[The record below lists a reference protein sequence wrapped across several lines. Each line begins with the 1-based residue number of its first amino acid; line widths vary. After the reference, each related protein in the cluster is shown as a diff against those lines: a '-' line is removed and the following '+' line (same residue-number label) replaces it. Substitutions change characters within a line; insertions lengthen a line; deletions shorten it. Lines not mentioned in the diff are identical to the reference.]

1 MKKRFLSVVLALI
14 LSLSFAGNAFAA
26 SYHENDIEKY
36 IIGQLSNAKI
46 PGGEISIVTSGKEV
60 YSASFGDVPETS
72 SDLKI
77 GSLSK
82 IFTSISIFQLI
93 DSNKISLDTNIVDVI
108 SGSGTVPDIT
118 VEELLNQT
126 GGYTATQK
134 IESGNI
140 PAPLGKKGEYQEAR
154 INYAILGM
162 IIEEVSG
169 DSYSDYIQ
177 NKILKPL
184 QLESTYTTDDM
195 SGKDVVLGHD
205 NLFGLPIAKKAEKAD
220 NDEWDAVPATGIIS
234 DAKDMGSVLSMF
246 LAAGGKTLSYDQIEK
261 MYSDGTDCGNTI
273 FDTKGT
279 SGLGWIK
286 TKVGKQDVYYVSGAI
301 DGYISSAFLIPGQ
314 DLGITML
321 FDTSDVISGNDVIEE
336 LMSNVIC
343 LAIGEK
349 ARTID
354 SKAVMMPHIEFDI
367 VYVIAFLASLV
378 PFLMMSWWYRNTRK
392 KGIGIIRTIVDAV
405 VHIGLPIAIYQ
416 CVPMIIENVLGDY
429 IGSWF
434 MIKKF
439 LPECYYVTLLVMAV
453 LFAGIPVKVISAIV
467 AIKKGPFEEEEYLS
481 EELEKE
487 NSEEANGGYDLEEN
501 EQQEDSTDAGE
512 NFSEEIEDVEKT
524 ILEEKEDVEKTASE
538 STENDGDNVESQ
550 KENQTLNS
558 KDEGESEKVQDET
571 EEVAATL
578 EEEQEETVKDADAVK
593 KITAEKEEKAD
604 TKNQI
609 KTKNETK
616 TETVEDTETESA
628 EVVKEFKTR
637 RQKKEEYESSF
648 EREAVKA
655 LENNSSDANQTDI
668 DKDLSGIKKDSDMQT
683 AVPKIKKRYNPQK
696 GMPVKIVVEP
706 DDDLDN

>member
-60 YSASFGDVPETS
+60 YSASFGDVPETN

-82 IFTSISIFQLI
+82 IFTSISILQLI

-108 SGSGTVPDIT
+108 SGSGNVPDIT
-118 VEELLNQT
+118 VEELLKQT
-126 GGYTATQK
+126 SGYTTTQK

-140 PAPLGKKGEYQEAR
+140 PEPLGKKGEYQEAR
-154 INYAILGM
+154 INYAILGK

-205 NLFGLPIAKKAEKAD
+205 NLFGLPIAKKAEKTD
-220 NDEWDAVPATGIIS
+220 NDEWDAVPATGIVS

-261 MYSDGTDCGNTI
+261 IYADGTDCGNTI
-273 FDTKGT
+273 FATKGT

-301 DGYISSAFLIPGQ
+301 DGYISSAFLVPGQ

-321 FDTSDVISGNDVIEE
+321 FDTSDVVSGNDVIEE

-367 VYVIAFLASLV
+367 VYVIVFLASLV

-392 KGIGIIRTIVDAV
+392 KGIGIIRTIVDVV

-416 CVPMIIENVLGDY
+416 YVPVIIENVLGDDL
-429 IGSWF
+429 GSWF

-481 EELEKE
+481 EELEEEKSE
-487 NSEEANGGYDLEEN
+487 RENKDDSLEEKQEDNSDVGEDVSEDTENAEKTNSED
-501 EQQEDSTDAGE
+501 T
-512 NFSEEIEDVEKT
+512 EDVEKT
-524 ILEEKEDVEKTASE
+524 DSE
-538 STENDGDNVESQ
+538 SAENDGDNVESQ
-550 KENQTLNS
+550 KENQALVS
-558 KDEGESEKVQDET
+558 KDEDESEKVQDDT
-571 EEVAATL
+571 EEAAATL
-578 EEEQEETVKDADAVK
+578 EEEPEEIV
-593 KITAEKEEKAD
+593 KEE
-604 TKNQI
+604 N
-609 KTKNETK
+609 
-616 TETVEDTETESA
+616 ETVEEPETVEETESA

-655 LENNSSDANQTDI
+655 LENNSSDENQTDI

>member
-26 SYHENDIEKY
+26 SYHESDIEKY

-60 YSASFGDVPETS
+60 YSASFGDVPETN

-82 IFTSISIFQLI
+82 IFTSISILQLI
-93 DSNKISLDTNIVDVI
+93 DSKKISLDTNIADVI
-108 SGSGTVPDIT
+108 SGAETVSDIT
-118 VEELLNQT
+118 VEELLKQT
-126 GGYTATQK
+126 SGYTTTQK
-134 IESGNI
+134 LESGKI
-140 PAPLGKKGEYQEAR
+140 PKPLGKKGQYQEAR
-154 INYAILGM
+154 INYAILGK

-205 NLFGLPIAKKAEKAD
+205 NLFGLPITKKTE
-220 NDEWDAVPATGIIS
+220 NTESDEWDAVPATGIIS

-261 MYSDGTDCGNTI
+261 MYADGTACGNTI

-301 DGYISSAFLIPGQ
+301 DGYISSAFLVPGQ
-314 DLGITML
+314 DLGVTML
-321 FDTSDVISGNDVIEE
+321 FDTSDVVSGNDVIEE

-378 PFLMMSWWYRNTRK
+378 PFLMMSLWYRNTRK
-392 KGIGIIRTIVDAV
+392 KGIGIIRTIVDVIVHV
-405 VHIGLPIAIYQ
+405 VLPIAIYQ
-416 CVPMIIENVLGDY
+416 CVPVIIENVLGDY
-429 IGSWF
+429 LGSWF

-467 AIKKGPFEEEEYLS
+467 AIKKGPLEEEEYLS
-481 EELEKE
+481 EEPIEE
-487 NSEEANGGYDLEEN
+487 NSEEENEAGVLEEKV
-501 EQQEDSTDAGE
+501 EDNTDISEDVSEDIEDDRKSVLEDTGNDEKNVSESVE
-512 NFSEEIEDVEKT
+512 NDNDNAESSEKAQDETAASIEEKSEEIV
-524 ILEEKEDVEKTASE
+524 
-538 STENDGDNVESQ
+538 
-550 KENQTLNS
+550 
-558 KDEGESEKVQDET
+558 KDENSSKET
-571 EEVAATL
+571 NV
-578 EEEQEETVKDADAVK
+578 
-593 KITAEKEEKAD
+593 EKEEKVD
-604 TKNQI
+604 KKNQ
-609 KTKNETK
+609 TKKEDEVK
-616 TETVEDTETESA
+616 TETSEDTEKES
-628 EVVKEFKTR
+628 EEIVKEFKTR
-637 RQKKEEYESSF
+637 KRKKEEYESSF

-655 LENNSSDANQTDI
+655 LENNGSDENQTDI
-668 DKDLSGIKKDSDMQT
+668 DKDLSGIKMDTDMQT
-683 AVPKIKKRYNPQK
+683 AVPKIRKRYNPQN

-706 DDDLDN
+706 DDKLDN

>member
-46 PGGEISIVTSGKEV
+46 PGGEISIVTLGKEV
-60 YSASFGDVPETS
+60 YSASFGDVPETN

-82 IFTSISIFQLI
+82 IFTSISILQLI

-108 SGSGTVPDIT
+108 SGSGNVPDIT
-118 VEELLNQT
+118 VEELLKQT
-126 GGYTATQK
+126 SGYTTTQK

-140 PAPLGKKGEYQEAR
+140 PEPLGKKGEYQEAR
-154 INYAILGM
+154 INYAILGK

-205 NLFGLPIAKKAEKAD
+205 NLFGLPIAKKAEKTD
-220 NDEWDAVPATGIIS
+220 NDEWDAVPATGIVS

-261 MYSDGTDCGNTI
+261 MYADGTDCGNTI
-273 FDTKGT
+273 FATKGT

-301 DGYISSAFLIPGQ
+301 DGYISSAFLVPGQ

-321 FDTSDVISGNDVIEE
+321 FDTSDVVSGNDVIEE

-367 VYVIAFLASLV
+367 VYVIVFLASLV

-392 KGIGIIRTIVDAV
+392 KGIGIIRTIVDVV

-416 CVPMIIENVLGDY
+416 YVPVIIENVLGDDL
-429 IGSWF
+429 GSWF

-467 AIKKGPFEEEEYLS
+467 AIKKGPLEEEEYLS
-481 EELEKE
+481 EELGEE
-487 NSEEANGGYDLEEN
+487 NSERENKDDSLEEK
-501 EQQEDSTDAGE
+501 QEDNSDVGE
-512 NFSEEIEDVEKT
+512 DVSEDIEDVEKT
-524 ILEEKEDVEKTASE
+524 DSE
-538 STENDGDNVESQ
+538 SAENDGDNVESQ
-550 KENQTLNS
+550 KENQALVS
-558 KDEGESEKVQDET
+558 KDEDESEKVQDDT
-571 EEVAATL
+571 EEAAATL
-578 EEEQEETVKDADAVK
+578 EEEPEEIV
-593 KITAEKEEKAD
+593 KEE
-604 TKNQI
+604 N
-609 KTKNETK
+609 
-616 TETVEDTETESA
+616 ETVEETESA

-655 LENNSSDANQTDI
+655 LENNSSDENQTDI

>member
-60 YSASFGDVPETS
+60 YSASFGDVPETN

-82 IFTSISIFQLI
+82 IFTSISILQLI

-108 SGSGTVPDIT
+108 SGSGNVPDIT
-118 VEELLNQT
+118 VEELLKQT
-126 GGYTATQK
+126 SGYTTTQK

-140 PAPLGKKGEYQEAR
+140 PEPLGKKGEYQEAR
-154 INYAILGM
+154 INYAILGK

-205 NLFGLPIAKKAEKAD
+205 NLFGLPIAKKAEKTD
-220 NDEWDAVPATGIIS
+220 NDEWDAVPATGIVS

-261 MYSDGTDCGNTI
+261 IYADGTDCGNTI
-273 FDTKGT
+273 FATKGT

-301 DGYISSAFLIPGQ
+301 DGYISSAFLVPGQ

-321 FDTSDVISGNDVIEE
+321 FDTSDVVSGNDVIEE

-367 VYVIAFLASLV
+367 VYVIVFLASLV

-392 KGIGIIRTIVDAV
+392 KGIGIIRTIVDVV

-416 CVPMIIENVLGDY
+416 YVPVIIENVLGGDL
-429 IGSWF
+429 GSWF

-467 AIKKGPFEEEEYLS
+467 AIKKGPLEEEEYLS
-481 EELEKE
+481 EELGEE
-487 NSEEANGGYDLEEN
+487 NSERENKDDSLEEK
-501 EQQEDSTDAGE
+501 QEDNSDVGEDVSEDTENAEKTD
-512 NFSEEIEDVEKT
+512 SEDIEDVEKT
-524 ILEEKEDVEKTASE
+524 DSE
-538 STENDGDNVESQ
+538 SAENDGDNVESQ
-550 KENQTLNS
+550 KENQALVS
-558 KDEGESEKVQDET
+558 KDEDESEKVQDDI
-571 EEVAATL
+571 EEAAATL
-578 EEEQEETVKDADAVK
+578 EEEPEEIV
-593 KITAEKEEKAD
+593 KEE
-604 TKNQI
+604 N
-609 KTKNETK
+609 
-616 TETVEDTETESA
+616 ETVEETESA

-655 LENNSSDANQTDI
+655 LENNSSDENQTDI

>member
-60 YSASFGDVPETS
+60 YSASFGDVPETN

-82 IFTSISIFQLI
+82 IFTSISILQLI

-108 SGSGTVPDIT
+108 SGSGNVPDIT
-118 VEELLNQT
+118 VEELLKQT
-126 GGYTATQK
+126 SGYTTTQK

-140 PAPLGKKGEYQEAR
+140 PEPLGKKGEYQEAR
-154 INYAILGM
+154 INYAILGK

-205 NLFGLPIAKKAEKAD
+205 NLFGLPIAKKAEKTD
-220 NDEWDAVPATGIIS
+220 NDEWDAVPATGIVS

-261 MYSDGTDCGNTI
+261 MYADGTDCGNTI
-273 FDTKGT
+273 FATKGT

-301 DGYISSAFLIPGQ
+301 DGYISSAFLVPGQ

-321 FDTSDVISGNDVIEE
+321 FDTSDVVSGNDVIEE

-367 VYVIAFLASLV
+367 VYVIVFLASLV
-378 PFLMMSWWYRNTRK
+378 PFIMMSWWYRNTRK
-392 KGIGIIRTIVDAV
+392 KGIGIIRTIVDVV
-405 VHIGLPIAIYQ
+405 VHIGMPIAIYQ
-416 CVPMIIENVLGDY
+416 YVPVIIENVLGDDL
-429 IGSWF
+429 GSWF

-467 AIKKGPFEEEEYLS
+467 AIKKGPLEEEEYLS
-481 EELEKE
+481 EELGEE
-487 NSEEANGGYDLEEN
+487 NSERENKDDSLEEK
-501 EQQEDSTDAGE
+501 QEDNSDVGEDVSEDTENAEKTD
-512 NFSEEIEDVEKT
+512 SEDIEDVEKT
-524 ILEEKEDVEKTASE
+524 DSE
-538 STENDGDNVESQ
+538 SAENDGDNVESQ
-550 KENQTLNS
+550 KENQALVS
-558 KDEGESEKVQDET
+558 KDEDESEKVQDDT
-571 EEVAATL
+571 EEAAATL
-578 EEEQEETVKDADAVK
+578 EEGPEEIV
-593 KITAEKEEKAD
+593 KEE
-604 TKNQI
+604 N
-609 KTKNETK
+609 
-616 TETVEDTETESA
+616 ETVEETESA

-655 LENNSSDANQTDI
+655 LENNSSDGNQTDI

>member
-60 YSASFGDVPETS
+60 YSASFGDVPETN

-82 IFTSISIFQLI
+82 IFTSISILQLI

-108 SGSGTVPDIT
+108 SGSGNVPDIT
-118 VEELLNQT
+118 VEELLKQT
-126 GGYTATQK
+126 SGYTTTQK

-140 PAPLGKKGEYQEAR
+140 PEPLGKKGEYQEAR
-154 INYAILGM
+154 INYAILGK

-205 NLFGLPIAKKAEKAD
+205 NLFGLPIAKKAEKTD
-220 NDEWDAVPATGIIS
+220 NDEWDAVPATGIVS

-261 MYSDGTDCGNTI
+261 IYADGTDCGNTI
-273 FDTKGT
+273 FATKGT

-301 DGYISSAFLIPGQ
+301 DGYISSAFLVPGQ

-321 FDTSDVISGNDVIEE
+321 FDTSDVVSGNDVIEE

-367 VYVIAFLASLV
+367 VYVIVFLASLV

-392 KGIGIIRTIVDAV
+392 KGIGIIRTIVDVV

-416 CVPMIIENVLGDY
+416 YVPVIIENVLGDDL
-429 IGSWF
+429 GSWF

-467 AIKKGPFEEEEYLS
+467 AIKKGPLEEEEYLS
-481 EELEKE
+481 EKLGEE
-487 NSEEANGGYDLEEN
+487 NSERENKDDSLEEK
-501 EQQEDSTDAGE
+501 QEDNSDVGE
-512 NFSEEIEDVEKT
+512 DVSEDIEDVEKT
-524 ILEEKEDVEKTASE
+524 DSE
-538 STENDGDNVESQ
+538 SAENDGDNVESQ
-550 KENQTLNS
+550 KENQALVS
-558 KDEGESEKVQDET
+558 KDEDESEKVQDDT
-571 EEVAATL
+571 EEAAATL
-578 EEEQEETVKDADAVK
+578 EEEPEEIV
-593 KITAEKEEKAD
+593 KEE
-604 TKNQI
+604 N
-609 KTKNETK
+609 
-616 TETVEDTETESA
+616 ETVEETESA

-655 LENNSSDANQTDI
+655 LENNSSDENQTDI

>member
-60 YSASFGDVPETS
+60 YSASFGDVPETN

-82 IFTSISIFQLI
+82 IFTSISILQLI

-108 SGSGTVPDIT
+108 SGSGNVPDIT
-118 VEELLNQT
+118 VEELLKQT
-126 GGYTATQK
+126 SGYTTTQK

-140 PAPLGKKGEYQEAR
+140 PEPLGKKGEYQEAR
-154 INYAILGM
+154 INYAILGK

-205 NLFGLPIAKKAEKAD
+205 NLFGLPIAKKAEKTD
-220 NDEWDAVPATGIIS
+220 NDEWDAVPATGIVS

-261 MYSDGTDCGNTI
+261 MYADGTDCGNTI
-273 FDTKGT
+273 FATKGT

-301 DGYISSAFLIPGQ
+301 DGYISSAFLVPGQ

-321 FDTSDVISGNDVIEE
+321 FDTSDVVSGNDVIEE

-367 VYVIAFLASLV
+367 VYVIVFLASLV

-392 KGIGIIRTIVDAV
+392 KGIGIIRTIVDVV

-416 CVPMIIENVLGDY
+416 YVPVIIENVLGDDL
-429 IGSWF
+429 GSWF

-467 AIKKGPFEEEEYLS
+467 AIKKGPLEEEEYLS
-481 EELEKE
+481 EELGEE
-487 NSEEANGGYDLEEN
+487 NSERENKDDSLEEK
-501 EQQEDSTDAGE
+501 QEDNSDVGE
-512 NFSEEIEDVEKT
+512 DVSEDIEDVEKT
-524 ILEEKEDVEKTASE
+524 DSE
-538 STENDGDNVESQ
+538 SAENDGDNVESQ
-550 KENQTLNS
+550 KENQALVS
-558 KDEGESEKVQDET
+558 KDEDESEKVQDDT
-571 EEVAATL
+571 EEAAATL
-578 EEEQEETVKDADAVK
+578 EEEPEEIV
-593 KITAEKEEKAD
+593 KEE
-604 TKNQI
+604 N
-609 KTKNETK
+609 
-616 TETVEDTETESA
+616 ETVEEPETVEETESA

-655 LENNSSDANQTDI
+655 LENNSSDENQTDI

>member
-60 YSASFGDVPETS
+60 YSASFGDVPETN

-82 IFTSISIFQLI
+82 IFTSISILQLI

-108 SGSGTVPDIT
+108 SGSGNVPDIT
-118 VEELLNQT
+118 VEELLKQT
-126 GGYTATQK
+126 SGYTTTQK

-140 PAPLGKKGEYQEAR
+140 PEPLGKKGEYQEAR
-154 INYAILGM
+154 INYAILGK

-205 NLFGLPIAKKAEKAD
+205 NLFGLPIAKKAEKTD
-220 NDEWDAVPATGIIS
+220 NDEWDAVPATGIVS

-261 MYSDGTDCGNTI
+261 IYADGTDCGNTI
-273 FDTKGT
+273 FATQGT

-301 DGYISSAFLIPGQ
+301 DGYISSAFLVPGQ

-321 FDTSDVISGNDVIEE
+321 FDTSDVVSGNDVIEE

-367 VYVIAFLASLV
+367 VYVIVFLASLV
-378 PFLMMSWWYRNTRK
+378 PFLMMSWWYRNTK
-392 KGIGIIRTIVDAV
+392 KGIGIIRTIVDVV

-416 CVPMIIENVLGDY
+416 YVPVIIENVLGDDL
-429 IGSWF
+429 GSWF

-467 AIKKGPFEEEEYLS
+467 AIKKGPLEEEEYLS
-481 EELEKE
+481 EELGEE
-487 NSEEANGGYDLEEN
+487 NSERENKDDSLEEK
-501 EQQEDSTDAGE
+501 QEDNSDVGEDVSEDTENAEKTD
-512 NFSEEIEDVEKT
+512 SEDIEDVEKT
-524 ILEEKEDVEKTASE
+524 DSE
-538 STENDGDNVESQ
+538 SAENDGDNVESQ
-550 KENQTLNS
+550 KENQALVS
-558 KDEGESEKVQDET
+558 KDEDESEKVQDDT
-571 EEVAATL
+571 EEAAATL
-578 EEEQEETVKDADAVK
+578 EEEPEEIV
-593 KITAEKEEKAD
+593 KEE
-604 TKNQI
+604 N
-609 KTKNETK
+609 
-616 TETVEDTETESA
+616 ETVEETESA

-655 LENNSSDANQTDI
+655 LENNSSDENQTDI

>member
-60 YSASFGDVPETS
+60 YSASFGDVPETN

-82 IFTSISIFQLI
+82 IFTSISILQLI

-108 SGSGTVPDIT
+108 SGSGNVPDIT
-118 VEELLNQT
+118 VEELLKQT
-126 GGYTATQK
+126 SGYTTTQK

-140 PAPLGKKGEYQEAR
+140 PEPLGKKGEYQEAR
-154 INYAILGM
+154 INYAILGK

-205 NLFGLPIAKKAEKAD
+205 NLFGLPIAKKAEKTD
-220 NDEWDAVPATGIIS
+220 NDEWDAVPATGIVS

-261 MYSDGTDCGNTI
+261 IYADGTDCGNTI
-273 FDTKGT
+273 FATKGT

-301 DGYISSAFLIPGQ
+301 DGYISSAFLVPGQ

-321 FDTSDVISGNDVIEE
+321 FDTSDVVSGNDVIEE

-367 VYVIAFLASLV
+367 VYVIVFLASLV

-392 KGIGIIRTIVDAV
+392 KGIGIIRTIVDVV

-416 CVPMIIENVLGDY
+416 YVPVIIENVLGDDL
-429 IGSWF
+429 GSWF

-467 AIKKGPFEEEEYLS
+467 AIKKGPLEEEEYLS
-481 EELEKE
+481 EKLGEE
-487 NSEEANGGYDLEEN
+487 NSERENKDDSLEEK
-501 EQQEDSTDAGE
+501 QEDNSDVGE
-512 NFSEEIEDVEKT
+512 DVSEDIEDVEKT
-524 ILEEKEDVEKTASE
+524 DSEDIEDVEKTDSE
-538 STENDGDNVESQ
+538 SAENDGDNVESQ
-550 KENQTLNS
+550 KENQALVS
-558 KDEGESEKVQDET
+558 KDEDESEKVQDDT
-571 EEVAATL
+571 EEAAATL
-578 EEEQEETVKDADAVK
+578 EEEPEEIV
-593 KITAEKEEKAD
+593 KEE
-604 TKNQI
+604 N
-609 KTKNETK
+609 
-616 TETVEDTETESA
+616 ETVEETESA

-655 LENNSSDANQTDI
+655 LENNSSDENQTDI

>member
-60 YSASFGDVPETS
+60 YSASFGDVPETN

-82 IFTSISIFQLI
+82 IFTSISILQLI

-108 SGSGTVPDIT
+108 SGSGNVPDIT
-118 VEELLNQT
+118 VEELLKQT
-126 GGYTATQK
+126 SGYTTTQK
-134 IESGNI
+134 IESENI
-140 PAPLGKKGEYQEAR
+140 PEPLGKKGEYQEAR
-154 INYAILGM
+154 INYAILGK

-205 NLFGLPIAKKAEKAD
+205 NLFGLPIAKKAEKTD
-220 NDEWDAVPATGIIS
+220 NDEWDAVPATGIVS

-261 MYSDGTDCGNTI
+261 IYADGTDCGNTI
-273 FDTKGT
+273 FATKGT

-301 DGYISSAFLIPGQ
+301 DGYISSAFLVPGQ

-321 FDTSDVISGNDVIEE
+321 FDTSDVVSGNDVIEE

-367 VYVIAFLASLV
+367 VYVIVFLASLV

-392 KGIGIIRTIVDAV
+392 KGIGIIRTIVDVV

-416 CVPMIIENVLGDY
+416 YVPVIIENVLGDDL
-429 IGSWF
+429 GSWF

-453 LFAGIPVKVISAIV
+453 LFVGIPVKVISAIV
-467 AIKKGPFEEEEYLS
+467 AIKKGPLEEEEYLS
-481 EELEKE
+481 EELGEE
-487 NSEEANGGYDLEEN
+487 NSERENKDDSLEEK
-501 EQQEDSTDAGE
+501 QEDNSDVGEDVSEDTENAEKTD
-512 NFSEEIEDVEKT
+512 SEDIEDVEKT
-524 ILEEKEDVEKTASE
+524 DSE
-538 STENDGDNVESQ
+538 SAENDGDNVESQ
-550 KENQTLNS
+550 KENQALVS
-558 KDEGESEKVQDET
+558 KDEDESEKVQDDI
-571 EEVAATL
+571 EEAAATL
-578 EEEQEETVKDADAVK
+578 EEEPEEIV
-593 KITAEKEEKAD
+593 KEE
-604 TKNQI
+604 N
-609 KTKNETK
+609 
-616 TETVEDTETESA
+616 ETVEETESA

-655 LENNSSDANQTDI
+655 LENNSSDENQTDI

>member
-60 YSASFGDVPETS
+60 YSASFGDVPETN

-82 IFTSISIFQLI
+82 IFTSISILQLI

-108 SGSGTVPDIT
+108 SGSGNVPDIT
-118 VEELLNQT
+118 VEELLKQT
-126 GGYTATQK
+126 SGYTTTQK

-140 PAPLGKKGEYQEAR
+140 PEPLGKKGEYQEAR
-154 INYAILGM
+154 INYAILGK

-205 NLFGLPIAKKAEKAD
+205 NLFGLPIAKKAEKTD
-220 NDEWDAVPATGIIS
+220 NDEWDAVPATGIVS

-261 MYSDGTDCGNTI
+261 IYADGTDCGNTI
-273 FDTKGT
+273 FATKGT

-301 DGYISSAFLIPGQ
+301 DGYISSAFLVPGQ

-321 FDTSDVISGNDVIEE
+321 FDTSDVVSGNDVIEE

-367 VYVIAFLASLV
+367 VYVIVFLASLV

-392 KGIGIIRTIVDAV
+392 KGIGIIRTIVDVV

-416 CVPMIIENVLGDY
+416 YVPVIIENVLGDDL
-429 IGSWF
+429 GSWF

-439 LPECYYVTLLVMAV
+439 LPECYYVTLLVMAG

-467 AIKKGPFEEEEYLS
+467 AIKKGPLEEEEYLS
-481 EELEKE
+481 EELGEE
-487 NSEEANGGYDLEEN
+487 NSERENKDDSLEEK
-501 EQQEDSTDAGE
+501 QEDNSDVGEDVSEDTENAEKTD
-512 NFSEEIEDVEKT
+512 SEDIEDVEKT
-524 ILEEKEDVEKTASE
+524 DSE
-538 STENDGDNVESQ
+538 SAENDGDNVESQ
-550 KENQTLNS
+550 KENQALVS
-558 KDEGESEKVQDET
+558 KDEDESEKVQDDT
-571 EEVAATL
+571 EEAAATL
-578 EEEQEETVKDADAVK
+578 EEEPEEIV
-593 KITAEKEEKAD
+593 KEE
-604 TKNQI
+604 N
-609 KTKNETK
+609 
-616 TETVEDTETESA
+616 ETVEEPETVEETESA

-655 LENNSSDANQTDI
+655 LENNSSDENQTDI

>member
-60 YSASFGDVPETS
+60 YSASFGDVPETN

-82 IFTSISIFQLI
+82 IFTSISILQLI

-108 SGSGTVPDIT
+108 SGSGNVPDIT
-118 VEELLNQT
+118 VEELLKQT
-126 GGYTATQK
+126 SGYTTTQK

-140 PAPLGKKGEYQEAR
+140 PEPLGKKGEYQEAR
-154 INYAILGM
+154 INYAILGK

-205 NLFGLPIAKKAEKAD
+205 NLFGLPIAKKAEKTD
-220 NDEWDAVPATGIIS
+220 NDEWDAVPATGIVS

-261 MYSDGTDCGNTI
+261 IYADGTDCGNTI
-273 FDTKGT
+273 FATKGT

-301 DGYISSAFLIPGQ
+301 DGYISSAFLVPGQ

-321 FDTSDVISGNDVIEE
+321 FDTSDVVSGNDVIEE

-367 VYVIAFLASLV
+367 VYVIVFLASLV

-392 KGIGIIRTIVDAV
+392 KGIGIIRTIVDVV

-416 CVPMIIENVLGDY
+416 YVPVIIENVLGDDL
-429 IGSWF
+429 GSWF

-467 AIKKGPFEEEEYLS
+467 AIKKGPLEEEEYLS
-481 EELEKE
+481 EELGEE
-487 NSEEANGGYDLEEN
+487 NSERENKDDSLEEK
-501 EQQEDSTDAGE
+501 QEDNSDAGE
-512 NFSEEIEDVEKT
+512 DVSEDTENAEKTDSEDIEDAEKTDSEDVEDVEKT
-524 ILEEKEDVEKTASE
+524 DSE
-538 STENDGDNVESQ
+538 SAENDGDNVESQ
-550 KENQTLNS
+550 KENQALVS
-558 KDEGESEKVQDET
+558 KDEDESEKVQDDT
-571 EEVAATL
+571 EEAAATL
-578 EEEQEETVKDADAVK
+578 EEESEEIV
-593 KITAEKEEKAD
+593 KEE
-604 TKNQI
+604 
-609 KTKNETK
+609 NE
-616 TETVEDTETESA
+616 TETVEETESA

-655 LENNSSDANQTDI
+655 LENNSSDENQTDI

>member
-60 YSASFGDVPETS
+60 YSASFGDVPETN

-82 IFTSISIFQLI
+82 IFTSISILQLI

-108 SGSGTVPDIT
+108 SGSGNVPDIT
-118 VEELLNQT
+118 VEELLKQT
-126 GGYTATQK
+126 SGYTTTQK
-134 IESGNI
+134 IESENI
-140 PAPLGKKGEYQEAR
+140 PEPLGKKGEYQEAR
-154 INYAILGM
+154 INYAILGK

-205 NLFGLPIAKKAEKAD
+205 NLFGLPIAKKAEKTD
-220 NDEWDAVPATGIIS
+220 NDEWDAVPATGIVS

-261 MYSDGTDCGNTI
+261 IYADGTDCGNTI
-273 FDTKGT
+273 FATKGT

-301 DGYISSAFLIPGQ
+301 DGYISSAFLVPGQ

-321 FDTSDVISGNDVIEE
+321 FDTSDVVSGND
-336 LMSNVIC
+336 
-343 LAIGEK
+343 
-349 ARTID
+349 
-354 SKAVMMPHIEFDI
+354 VMMPHIEFDI
-367 VYVIAFLASLV
+367 VYVIVFLASLV

-392 KGIGIIRTIVDAV
+392 KGIGIIRTIVDVV

-416 CVPMIIENVLGDY
+416 YVPVIIENVLGDDL
-429 IGSWF
+429 GSWF

-467 AIKKGPFEEEEYLS
+467 AIKKGPLEEEEYLS
-481 EELEKE
+481 EELGEE
-487 NSEEANGGYDLEEN
+487 NSERENKDDSLEEK
-501 EQQEDSTDAGE
+501 QEDNSDVGEDVSEDTENAEKTD
-512 NFSEEIEDVEKT
+512 SEDIEDVEKT
-524 ILEEKEDVEKTASE
+524 DSE
-538 STENDGDNVESQ
+538 SAENDGDNVESQ
-550 KENQTLNS
+550 KENQALVS
-558 KDEGESEKVQDET
+558 KDEDESEKVQDDI
-571 EEVAATL
+571 EEAAATL
-578 EEEQEETVKDADAVK
+578 EEEPEEIV
-593 KITAEKEEKAD
+593 KEE
-604 TKNQI
+604 N
-609 KTKNETK
+609 
-616 TETVEDTETESA
+616 ETVEETESA

-655 LENNSSDANQTDI
+655 LENNSSDENQTDI

>member
-1 MKKRFLSVVLALI
+1 MKKRFLSVVFALI

-60 YSASFGDVPETS
+60 YSASFGDVPETN

-82 IFTSISIFQLI
+82 IFTSISILQLI

-108 SGSGTVPDIT
+108 SGLGNVPDIT
-118 VEELLNQT
+118 VEELLKQT
-126 GGYTATQK
+126 SGYTTTQK

-140 PAPLGKKGEYQEAR
+140 PEPLGKKGEYQEAR
-154 INYAILGM
+154 INYAILGK

-205 NLFGLPIAKKAEKAD
+205 NLFGLPIAKKAEKTD
-220 NDEWDAVPATGIIS
+220 NDEWDAVPATGIVS

-261 MYSDGTDCGNTI
+261 MYADGTDCGNTI
-273 FDTKGT
+273 FATKGT

-301 DGYISSAFLIPGQ
+301 DGYISSAFLVPGQ

-321 FDTSDVISGNDVIEE
+321 FDTSDVVSGNDVIEE

-367 VYVIAFLASLV
+367 VYVIVFLASLV
-378 PFLMMSWWYRNTRK
+378 PFIMMSWWYRNTRK
-392 KGIGIIRTIVDAV
+392 KGIGIIRTIVDVV
-405 VHIGLPIAIYQ
+405 VHIGMPIAIYQ
-416 CVPMIIENVLGDY
+416 YVPVIIENVLGDDL
-429 IGSWF
+429 GSWF

-467 AIKKGPFEEEEYLS
+467 AIKKGPLEEEEYLS
-481 EELEKE
+481 EELGEE
-487 NSEEANGGYDLEEN
+487 NSERENKDDSLEEK
-501 EQQEDSTDAGE
+501 QEDNSDVGEDVSEDTENAEKTD
-512 NFSEEIEDVEKT
+512 SEDIEDVEKT
-524 ILEEKEDVEKTASE
+524 DSE
-538 STENDGDNVESQ
+538 SAENDGDNVESQ
-550 KENQTLNS
+550 KENQALVS
-558 KDEGESEKVQDET
+558 KDEDESEKVQDDT
-571 EEVAATL
+571 EEAAATL
-578 EEEQEETVKDADAVK
+578 EEGPEEIV
-593 KITAEKEEKAD
+593 KEE
-604 TKNQI
+604 N
-609 KTKNETK
+609 
-616 TETVEDTETESA
+616 ETVEETESA

-655 LENNSSDANQTDI
+655 LENNSSDGNQTDI

>member
-1 MKKRFLSVVLALI
+1 M
-14 LSLSFAGNAFAA
+14 
-26 SYHENDIEKY
+26 
-36 IIGQLSNAKI
+36 
-46 PGGEISIVTSGKEV
+46 
-60 YSASFGDVPETS
+60 
-72 SDLKI
+72 
-77 GSLSK
+77 
-82 IFTSISIFQLI
+82 
-93 DSNKISLDTNIVDVI
+93 
-108 SGSGTVPDIT
+108 
-118 VEELLNQT
+118 
-126 GGYTATQK
+126 
-134 IESGNI
+134 
-140 PAPLGKKGEYQEAR
+140 
-154 INYAILGM
+154 
-162 IIEEVSG
+162 
-169 DSYSDYIQ
+169 
-177 NKILKPL
+177 KPL

-205 NLFGLPIAKKAEKAD
+205 NLFGLPIAKKAEKTD
-220 NDEWDAVPATGIIS
+220 NDEWDAVPATGIVS

-261 MYSDGTDCGNTI
+261 IYADGTDCGNTI
-273 FDTKGT
+273 FATKGT

-301 DGYISSAFLIPGQ
+301 DGYISSAFLVPGQ

-321 FDTSDVISGNDVIEE
+321 FDTSDVVSGNDVIEE

-367 VYVIAFLASLV
+367 VYVIVFLASLV

-392 KGIGIIRTIVDAV
+392 KGIGIIRTIVDVV

-416 CVPMIIENVLGDY
+416 YVPVIIENVLGDDL
-429 IGSWF
+429 GSWF

-467 AIKKGPFEEEEYLS
+467 AIKKGPLEEEEYLS
-481 EELEKE
+481 EELGEE
-487 NSEEANGGYDLEEN
+487 NSERENKDDSLEEK
-501 EQQEDSTDAGE
+501 QEDNSDVGEDVSEDTENAEKTD
-512 NFSEEIEDVEKT
+512 SEDIEDVEKT
-524 ILEEKEDVEKTASE
+524 DSE
-538 STENDGDNVESQ
+538 SAENDGDNVESQ
-550 KENQTLNS
+550 KENQALVS
-558 KDEGESEKVQDET
+558 KDEDESEKVQDDT
-571 EEVAATL
+571 EEAAATL
-578 EEEQEETVKDADAVK
+578 EEEPEEIV
-593 KITAEKEEKAD
+593 KEE
-604 TKNQI
+604 N
-609 KTKNETK
+609 
-616 TETVEDTETESA
+616 ETVEETESA

-655 LENNSSDANQTDI
+655 LENNSSDENQTDI

-706 DDDLDN
+706 DDNLDN

>member
-14 LSLSFAGNAFAA
+14 LSLSFAGNAFVA

-60 YSASFGDVPETS
+60 YSASFGDVPETN

-82 IFTSISIFQLI
+82 IFTSISILQLI

-108 SGSGTVPDIT
+108 SGSGNVPDIT
-118 VEELLNQT
+118 VEELLKQT
-126 GGYTATQK
+126 SGYTTTQK

-140 PAPLGKKGEYQEAR
+140 PEPLGKKGEYQEAR
-154 INYAILGM
+154 INYAILGK

-205 NLFGLPIAKKAEKAD
+205 NLFGLPIAKKAEKTD
-220 NDEWDAVPATGIIS
+220 HDEWDAVPATGIVS

-261 MYSDGTDCGNTI
+261 MYADGTDCGNTI
-273 FDTKGT
+273 FATKGT

-301 DGYISSAFLIPGQ
+301 DGYISSAFLVPGQ

-367 VYVIAFLASLV
+367 VYIIVFLASLV

-392 KGIGIIRTIVDAV
+392 KGIGIIRTIVDVV

-416 CVPMIIENVLGDY
+416 YVPVIIENVLGDDL
-429 IGSWF
+429 GSWF

-467 AIKKGPFEEEEYLS
+467 AIKKGPLEEEEYLS
-481 EELEKE
+481 EELGEE
-487 NSEEANGGYDLEEN
+487 NSERENKDDSLEEK
-501 EQQEDSTDAGE
+501 QEDNSDAGE
-512 NFSEEIEDVEKT
+512 DVSEDTENAEKTDSEDIEDAEKTDSEDVEDVEKT
-524 ILEEKEDVEKTASE
+524 DSE
-538 STENDGDNVESQ
+538 SAENDGDNVESQ
-550 KENQTLNS
+550 KENQALVS
-558 KDEGESEKVQDET
+558 KDEDESEKVQDDT
-571 EEVAATL
+571 EEAAATL
-578 EEEQEETVKDADAVK
+578 EEESEEIV
-593 KITAEKEEKAD
+593 KEE
-604 TKNQI
+604 
-609 KTKNETK
+609 NE
-616 TETVEDTETESA
+616 TETVEETESA

-655 LENNSSDANQTDI
+655 LENNSSDENQTDI

>member
-60 YSASFGDVPETS
+60 YSASFGDVPETN

-82 IFTSISIFQLI
+82 IFTSISILQLI

-108 SGSGTVPDIT
+108 SGSGNVPDIT
-118 VEELLNQT
+118 VEELLKQT
-126 GGYTATQK
+126 SGYTTTQK

-140 PAPLGKKGEYQEAR
+140 PEPLGKKGEYQEAR
-154 INYAILGM
+154 INYAILGK

-205 NLFGLPIAKKAEKAD
+205 NLFGLPIAKKAEKTD
-220 NDEWDAVPATGIIS
+220 NDEWDAVPATGIVS

-261 MYSDGTDCGNTI
+261 MYADGTDCGNTI
-273 FDTKGT
+273 FATKGT

-301 DGYISSAFLIPGQ
+301 DGYISSAFLVPGQ

-321 FDTSDVISGNDVIEE
+321 FDTSDVVSGNDVIEE

-367 VYVIAFLASLV
+367 VYVIVFLASLV

-392 KGIGIIRTIVDAV
+392 KGIGIIRTIVDVV

-416 CVPMIIENVLGDY
+416 YVPVIIENVLGDDL
-429 IGSWF
+429 GSWF

-467 AIKKGPFEEEEYLS
+467 AIKKGPLEEEEYLS
-481 EELEKE
+481 EELGEE
-487 NSEEANGGYDLEEN
+487 NSERENKDDSLEEK
-501 EQQEDSTDAGE
+501 QEDNSDVDEDVSEDTENAEKTD
-512 NFSEEIEDVEKT
+512 SEDIEDVEKT
-524 ILEEKEDVEKTASE
+524 DSE
-538 STENDGDNVESQ
+538 SAENDGDNVESQ
-550 KENQTLNS
+550 KENQALVS
-558 KDEGESEKVQDET
+558 KDEDESEKVQDGT
-571 EEVAATL
+571 EEAAATL
-578 EEEQEETVKDADAVK
+578 EKEQEENVKDADAVM
-593 KITAEKEEKAD
+593 KIIAEKEEKAD
-604 TKNQI
+604 TKNQ
-609 KTKNETK
+609 NK
-616 TETVEDTETESA
+616 TETVGETETEPA

-655 LENNSSDANQTDI
+655 LENNSSDENQTDI

>member
-60 YSASFGDVPETS
+60 YSASFGDVPETN

-82 IFTSISIFQLI
+82 IFTSISILQLI

-108 SGSGTVPDIT
+108 SGSGNVPDIT
-118 VEELLNQT
+118 VEELLKQT
-126 GGYTATQK
+126 SGYTTTQK

-140 PAPLGKKGEYQEAR
+140 PEPLGKKGEYQEAR
-154 INYAILGM
+154 INYAILGK

-184 QLESTYTTDDM
+184 QLGSTYTTDDM

-205 NLFGLPIAKKAEKAD
+205 NLFGLPIAKKAEKTD
-220 NDEWDAVPATGIIS
+220 NDEWDAVPATGIVS

-261 MYSDGTDCGNTI
+261 IYADGTDCGNTI
-273 FDTKGT
+273 FATKGT

-301 DGYISSAFLIPGQ
+301 DGYISSAFLVPGQ

-321 FDTSDVISGNDVIEE
+321 FDTSDVVSGNDVIEE

-367 VYVIAFLASLV
+367 VYVIVFLASLV

-392 KGIGIIRTIVDAV
+392 KGIGIIRTIVDVV

-416 CVPMIIENVLGDY
+416 YVPVIIENVLGDDL
-429 IGSWF
+429 GSWF

-467 AIKKGPFEEEEYLS
+467 AIKKGPLEEEEYLS
-481 EELEKE
+481 EKLGEE
-487 NSEEANGGYDLEEN
+487 NSERENKDDSLEEK
-501 EQQEDSTDAGE
+501 QEDNSDVGE
-512 NFSEEIEDVEKT
+512 DVSEDIEDVEKT
-524 ILEEKEDVEKTASE
+524 DSE
-538 STENDGDNVESQ
+538 SAENDGDNVESQ
-550 KENQTLNS
+550 KENQALVS
-558 KDEGESEKVQDET
+558 KDEDESEKVQDDT
-571 EEVAATL
+571 EEAAATL
-578 EEEQEETVKDADAVK
+578 EEEPEEIV
-593 KITAEKEEKAD
+593 KEE
-604 TKNQI
+604 N
-609 KTKNETK
+609 
-616 TETVEDTETESA
+616 ETVEETESA

-655 LENNSSDANQTDI
+655 LENNSSDENQTDI

>member
-60 YSASFGDVPETS
+60 YSASFGDVPETN

-82 IFTSISIFQLI
+82 IFTSISILQLI

-108 SGSGTVPDIT
+108 SGSGNVPDIT
-118 VEELLNQT
+118 VEELLKQT
-126 GGYTATQK
+126 SGYTTTQK

-140 PAPLGKKGEYQEAR
+140 PEPLGKKGEYQEAR
-154 INYAILGM
+154 INYAILGK

-205 NLFGLPIAKKAEKAD
+205 NLFGLPIAKKAEKTD
-220 NDEWDAVPATGIIS
+220 NDEWDAVPATGIVS

-261 MYSDGTDCGNTI
+261 MYADGTDCGNTI
-273 FDTKGT
+273 FATKGT

-301 DGYISSAFLIPGQ
+301 DGYISSAFLVPGQ

-321 FDTSDVISGNDVIEE
+321 FDTSDVVSGNDVIEE

-367 VYVIAFLASLV
+367 VYVIVFLASLV

-392 KGIGIIRTIVDAV
+392 KGIGIIRTIVDVV

-416 CVPMIIENVLGDY
+416 YVPVIIENVLGDDL
-429 IGSWF
+429 GSWF

-467 AIKKGPFEEEEYLS
+467 AIKKGPLEEEEYLS
-481 EELEKE
+481 EELGEE
-487 NSEEANGGYDLEEN
+487 NSERENKDDSLEEK
-501 EQQEDSTDAGE
+501 QEDNSDVGEDVSEDTENAEKTD
-512 NFSEEIEDVEKT
+512 SEDIEDVEKT
-524 ILEEKEDVEKTASE
+524 DSE
-538 STENDGDNVESQ
+538 SAENDGDNVESQ
-550 KENQTLNS
+550 KENQALVS
-558 KDEGESEKVQDET
+558 KDEDESEKVQDDT
-571 EEVAATL
+571 EEAAATL
-578 EEEQEETVKDADAVK
+578 EKEQEENVKDADAVM
-593 KITAEKEEKAD
+593 KIIAEKEEKAD
-604 TKNQI
+604 TKNQ
-609 KTKNETK
+609 NK
-616 TETVEDTETESA
+616 TETVGETETEPA

-655 LENNSSDANQTDI
+655 LENNSSDENQTDI

>member
-60 YSASFGDVPETS
+60 YSASFGDVPETN

-82 IFTSISIFQLI
+82 IFTSISILQLI

-108 SGSGTVPDIT
+108 SGSGNVPDIT
-118 VEELLNQT
+118 VEELLKQT
-126 GGYTATQK
+126 SGYTTTQK

-140 PAPLGKKGEYQEAR
+140 PKPLGKKGEYQEAR
-154 INYAILGM
+154 INYAILGK

-205 NLFGLPIAKKAEKAD
+205 NLFGLPIAKKAEKTD
-220 NDEWDAVPATGIIS
+220 NDEWDAVPATGIVS

-246 LAAGGKTLSYDQIEK
+246 LAAGGKTLSYNQIEK
-261 MYSDGTDCGNTI
+261 MYADGTDCGNTI
-273 FDTKGT
+273 FATKGT

-301 DGYISSAFLIPGQ
+301 DGYISSAFLVPGQ

-321 FDTSDVISGNDVIEE
+321 FDTSDVVSGNDVIEE

-367 VYVIAFLASLV
+367 VYVIVFLASLV
-378 PFLMMSWWYRNTRK
+378 PFIMMSWWYRNTRK
-392 KGIGIIRTIVDAV
+392 KGIGIIRTIVDVV

-416 CVPMIIENVLGDY
+416 YVPVIIENVLGDDL
-429 IGSWF
+429 GSWF

-467 AIKKGPFEEEEYLS
+467 AIKKGPLEEEEYLS
-481 EELEKE
+481 EELGEE
-487 NSEEANGGYDLEEN
+487 NSERENKDDSLEEK
-501 EQQEDSTDAGE
+501 QEDNSDVGEDVSEDTENAEKTD
-512 NFSEEIEDVEKT
+512 SEDIEDVEKT
-524 ILEEKEDVEKTASE
+524 DSE
-538 STENDGDNVESQ
+538 SAENDGDNVESQ
-550 KENQTLNS
+550 KENQALVS
-558 KDEGESEKVQDET
+558 KDEDESEKVQDDT
-571 EEVAATL
+571 EEAAATL
-578 EEEQEETVKDADAVK
+578 EEEPEEIV
-593 KITAEKEEKAD
+593 KEE
-604 TKNQI
+604 N
-609 KTKNETK
+609 
-616 TETVEDTETESA
+616 ETVEETESA
-628 EVVKEFKTR
+628 EFVKEFKTR

-655 LENNSSDANQTDI
+655 LENNSSDENQTDI

>member
-60 YSASFGDVPETS
+60 YSASFGDVPETN

-82 IFTSISIFQLI
+82 IFTSISILQLI

-108 SGSGTVPDIT
+108 SGSGNVPDIT
-118 VEELLNQT
+118 VEELLKQT
-126 GGYTATQK
+126 SGYTTTQK
-134 IESGNI
+134 IESENI
-140 PAPLGKKGEYQEAR
+140 PEPLGKKGEYQEAR
-154 INYAILGM
+154 INYAILGK

-205 NLFGLPIAKKAEKAD
+205 NLFGLPIAKKAEKTD
-220 NDEWDAVPATGIIS
+220 NDEWDAVPATGIVS

-261 MYSDGTDCGNTI
+261 IYADGTDCGNTI
-273 FDTKGT
+273 FATKGT

-301 DGYISSAFLIPGQ
+301 DGYISSAFLVPGQ

-321 FDTSDVISGNDVIEE
+321 FDTSDVVSGNDVIEE

-367 VYVIAFLASLV
+367 VYVIVFLASLV

-392 KGIGIIRTIVDAV
+392 KGIGIIRTIVDVV

-416 CVPMIIENVLGDY
+416 YVPVIIENVLGDDL
-429 IGSWF
+429 GSWF

-467 AIKKGPFEEEEYLS
+467 AIKKGPLEEEEYLS
-481 EELEKE
+481 EELGEE
-487 NSEEANGGYDLEEN
+487 NSERENKDDSLEEK
-501 EQQEDSTDAGE
+501 QEDNSDVGEDVSEDTENAEKTD
-512 NFSEEIEDVEKT
+512 SEDIEDVEKT
-524 ILEEKEDVEKTASE
+524 DSE
-538 STENDGDNVESQ
+538 SAENDGDNVESQ
-550 KENQTLNS
+550 KENQALVS
-558 KDEGESEKVQDET
+558 KDEDESEKVQDDIEQA
-571 EEVAATL
+571 AATL
-578 EEEQEETVKDADAVK
+578 EEEPEEIV
-593 KITAEKEEKAD
+593 KEE
-604 TKNQI
+604 N
-609 KTKNETK
+609 
-616 TETVEDTETESA
+616 ETVEETESA

-655 LENNSSDANQTDI
+655 LENNSSDENQTDI

>member
-60 YSASFGDVPETS
+60 YSASFGDVPETN

-82 IFTSISIFQLI
+82 IFTSISILQLI

-108 SGSGTVPDIT
+108 SGSGNVPDIT
-118 VEELLNQT
+118 VEELLKQT
-126 GGYTATQK
+126 SGYTTTQK

-140 PAPLGKKGEYQEAR
+140 PEPLGKKGEYQEAR
-154 INYAILGM
+154 INYAILGK

-205 NLFGLPIAKKAEKAD
+205 NLFGLPIAKKAEKTD
-220 NDEWDAVPATGIIS
+220 NDEWDAVPATGIVS

-261 MYSDGTDCGNTI
+261 IYADGTDCGNTI
-273 FDTKGT
+273 FATKGT

-301 DGYISSAFLIPGQ
+301 DGYISSAFLVPGQ

-321 FDTSDVISGNDVIEE
+321 FDTSDVVSGNDVIEE

-367 VYVIAFLASLV
+367 VYVIVFLASLV

-392 KGIGIIRTIVDAV
+392 KGIGIIRTIVDVV

-416 CVPMIIENVLGDY
+416 YVPVIIENVLGDDL
-429 IGSWF
+429 GSWF

-467 AIKKGPFEEEEYLS
+467 AIKKGPLEEEEYLS
-481 EELEKE
+481 EELGEE
-487 NSEEANGGYDLEEN
+487 NSERENKDDSLEEK
-501 EQQEDSTDAGE
+501 QEDNSDVGEDVSEDTENAEKTD
-512 NFSEEIEDVEKT
+512 SEDIEDVEKT
-524 ILEEKEDVEKTASE
+524 DSE
-538 STENDGDNVESQ
+538 SAENDGDNVESQ
-550 KENQTLNS
+550 KENQALVS
-558 KDEGESEKVQDET
+558 KDEDESEKVQDDT
-571 EEVAATL
+571 EEAAATL
-578 EEEQEETVKDADAVK
+578 EEEPEEIVK
-593 KITAEKEEKAD
+593 E
-604 TKNQI
+604 
-609 KTKNETK
+609 
-616 TETVEDTETESA
+616 ETESA

-655 LENNSSDANQTDI
+655 LENNSSDENQTDI